1 MFRGSQSAD
10 VVMQQ
15 MNLKNS
21 ALYSEASLVAMTT
34 CNQFSQV
41 VVQPDFLQTKDSLD
55 TFALGVVKPKNNAT
69 IAKHTFLTQKLFS
82 GKICDDSGPFIKGT
96 F

>member
-1 MFRGSQSAD
+1 
-10 VVMQQ
+10 MQQ

-21 ALYSEASLVAMTT
+21 ALYTEAGLVAMTT

-41 VVQPDFLQTKDSLD
+41 VVQPDFLQTKDSFD
-55 TFALGVVKPKNNAT
+55 MFALGVLKPKNNAAV
-69 IAKHTFLTQKLFS
+69 AKHTFLTQKLFG
-82 GKICDDSGPFIKGT
+82 GKIYDDSEPYIIGT